1 MEEKLESL
9 GQFDIN
15 NPNSENLNSNSI
27 NSVEEPLEINS
38 DSDSDSKSKIQQF
51 DKIENPDN
59 NKRENEVKDKDKD
72 KDKKK
77 GCHFPSAYT
86 ILIVIEIIVFF
97 LTYIV
102 PKGKYDT
109 IEYDSDK
116 DIFIIKSPNK
126 DDEERNATKEIL
138 IEKGIKIPLDN
149 FIKGHIKKPVSIP
162 NTYKKIEGETT
173 NFFHLFLYPILGLIE
188 SSDNSFFLIILGGV
202 INILIEMKAFSAAMS
217 ALTRKTK
224 GKEFL
229 LFCLVFVIISIC
241 GTTFGM
247 AEEIFAFYPI
257 LMPIFLKSGLDG
269 ILSMSSLIMG
279 SIMGCMFS
287 TVNAFNVVLGS
298 YSAGISF
305 TNGIVFRVFAFL
317 IGDVI
322 VLFYFYVYYK
332 RIQKNEKKSI
342 VYDIKENLEKKFLK
356 KDKEDKEEK
365 EKKEKEESTNEDN
378 NLIPSEKKEE
388 ENKLEFTFIQILAIL
403 IFLSGFVIMIIGVLF
418 LDWWFEHMSAI
429 FFTICIILMFFLKQ
443 GESKAIE
450 TFTKGAGDFIGVAF
464 IIGIA
469 RGINI
474 TLKEGKIEDTILYG
488 LTKSTS
494 KLNKVSFAIIMLF
507 IFIFIGFFINSM
519 TALAVLAM
527 PVLAPLADDV
537 GCSRTVVINAYMFG
551 QNFIGLVAP
560 TGLILI
566 VLQLVDIQFNYWIK
580 FIWPLM
586 VILLIYLIILM
597 MLNAAF

>member
-9 GQFDIN
+9 EQFDIN

-27 NSVEEPLEINS
+27 NVVEEEPLEIN
-38 DSDSDSKSKIQQF
+38 SDSDSKSKIQQF
-51 DKIENPDN
+51 DKIENPHQ
-59 NKRENEVKDKDKD
+59 NKKENEIKDKGKE

-86 ILIVIEIIVFF
+86 ILIVIEVIVFF

-109 IEYDSDK
+109 IEYNSDTNT
-116 DIFIIKSPNK
+116 FIIKSPNK
-126 DDEERNATKEIL
+126 EDVEKNATKEVL
-138 IEKGIKIPLDN
+138 IEKGIKIPLNN

-162 NTYKKIEGETT
+162 NTYEKIEGETT

-188 SSDNSFFLIILGGV
+188 SADNSFFLIILGGV

-217 ALTRKTK
+217 ALTRITK

-305 TNGIVFRVFAFL
+305 TNGIVFRVFEFL

-322 VLFYFYVYYK
+322 VLFYFYIYYK
-332 RIQKNEKKSI
+332 RIQKNEKHSI
-342 VYDIKENLEKKFLK
+342 VYDIKQNLEEKFLK

-365 EKKEKEESTNEDN
+365 KEKEKEESINEDN
-378 NLIPSEKKEE
+378 NLIQSEKKEE
-388 ENKLEFTFIQILAIL
+388 EENKSEFTFIQILSIL
-403 IFLSGFVIMIIGVLF
+403 VFLSGFVIMIIGVLF

-450 TFTKGAGDFIGVAF
+450 IFTKGAGDFIGVAF

-488 LTKSTS
+488 LTKSIS
-494 KLNKVSFAIIMLF
+494 KLNRVSFSIIMLF
-507 IFIFIGFFINSM
+507 IFIFIVFFINSM

-527 PVLAPLADDV
+527 PVLAPLADEV

-586 VILLIYLIILM
+586 AILLIYLIILM
-597 MLNAAF
+597 ILNAAF